1 MGGGSPGGPA
11 GGKWVP
17 LVGCG
22 AWSRGLAE
30 GSSDKGPLRE
40 VGSGDNGLSVGG
52 LGYCFPSLLPRGFHG
67 TQPRLGHKCQW
78 GHCVGVLVSCLSP
91 GGVEVGE
98 GKWPCEWPLA
108 LRRGTVS
115 PIPSSTLGKWGDVEG
130 LSWDGTVWGLH
141 LGLLIPEEGQPGN
154 TNHFS
159 AFSPNLSQSINSP
172 LY

>member
-78 GHCVGVLVSCLSP
+78 GHCVGVLVSRLSP
-91 GGVEVGE
+91 WVLSLILEDPTCGGVA
-98 GKWPCEWPLA
+98 PL
-108 LRRGTVS
+108 S
-115 PIPSSTLGKWGDVEG
+115 P
-130 LSWDGTVWGLH
+130 
-141 LGLLIPEEGQPGN
+141 
-154 TNHFS
+154 S
-159 AFSPNLSQSINSP
+159 ATTIEPVV
-172 LY
+172 